1 MKIILNNGAELT
13 PLAIT
18 GGMKPVQGAQ
28 RDTLHFVFPAES
40 GLDTLDAAF
49 TESACENITITGDD
63 ESENLYHGYTIR
75 AGLVK
80 ASVEVTPA
88 TAEAAA
94 VYEDRITVSM
104 SQRTYAESQL
114 LMLTSAVNTLLTGE
128 VE

>member
-1 MKIILNNGAELT
+1 MKIVLNNGTELT
-13 PLAIT
+13 PLVIT
-18 GGMKPVQGAQ
+18 GGMKTVQGAQ

-49 TESACENITITGDD
+49 TEAACEDITIIGEDN
-63 ESENLYHGYTIR
+63 SENLYHGYTIR
-75 AGLVK
+75 AGLAK
-80 ASVEVTPA
+80 AGVEVTPA
-88 TAEAAA
+88 TTEAAA

-128 VE
+128 VD